1 MNGSTEMLKYAAGA
15 AFLGVFI
22 GALTTEVIHRV
33 DPELGK
39 NVENKAKDTVNS
51 FFSMMTE
58 VKKKYEA
65 IVWGEQERS

>member
-22 GALTTEVIHRV
+22 GALTTEVI

-51 FFSMMTE
+51 FFSMMTD